1 MYISVVESV
10 ADRRRA
16 MPGREVYPNAP
27 LRLVTAEFRFPLS
40 PTLASGDLLSALSKV
55 LGGVLPIIE
64 PVPQGL
70 QVTFGAEPQP
80 ARMTAGGFRLLSR
93 DRTAAVTVGAGRLAV
108 ETTVYEHWET
118 FRESIEA
125 ALRAIGEE
133 LQAIAGLDRVG
144 LRYINEIR
152 VPGAS
157 TSVERWMPYISGD
170 LLAVAHLAA
179 GHEIKAIQSALH
191 LVTGDKEELLLR
203 CGALEGHVVDD
214 SGPLRLPSLPEDG
227 PFFLLDID
235 SFWTRLGVLEEF
247 DAAVALAIA
256 DRIHEPV
263 DGLFER
269 AITERLREDVLR
281 RKP

>member
-1 MYISVVESV
+1 
-10 ADRRRA
+10 
-16 MPGREVYPNAP
+16 
-27 LRLVTAEFRFPLS
+27 
-40 PTLASGDLLSALSKV
+40 
-55 LGGVLPIIE
+55 
-64 PVPQGL
+64 
-70 QVTFGAEPQP
+70 
-80 ARMTAGGFRLLSR
+80 
-93 DRTAAVTVGAGRLAV
+93 VTVGAGRLAV